1 MRNEGG
7 NVEEKKV
14 KGDRGKGERGKKDE
28 EKERMII
35 M

>member
-1 MRNEGG
+1 MRNKGG

-14 KGDRGKGERGKKDE
+14 KGERGKGERGKKDE